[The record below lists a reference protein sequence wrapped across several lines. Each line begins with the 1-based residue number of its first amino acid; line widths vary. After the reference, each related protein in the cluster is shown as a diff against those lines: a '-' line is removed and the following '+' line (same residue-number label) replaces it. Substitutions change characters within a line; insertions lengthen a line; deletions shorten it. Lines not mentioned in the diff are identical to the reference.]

1 MRRRFK
7 SKRNHY
13 FLIKSIIY
21 MSFIYSL
28 SNYLFSSISHDY
40 NFLENPIHNFTVD
53 RDSLLLKMGLNYRE
67 KKKPPNNFVFKE
79 ETEEVKPKIYIYNT
93 HQTEEYSG
101 YTLVEATNYL
111 KSKLEELNV
120 EVTIDDVNIKKILND
135 NNLTYKDS
143 YKVTRNLI
151 QDKNINDFGIII
163 DLHRDSSKR
172 NITTTTINNI
182 NYARVMFVVGGSY
195 NTYKNNYNLM
205 DQLNKR
211 IKSINPNLSRGIF
224 LRKNSHFNQDLGNNI
239 ILIELGGVENT
250 LEEVNNTADILSQV
264 LADYLNE

>member
-1 MRRRFK
+1 MKKRFK
-7 SKRNHY
+7 TKTKNH
-13 FLIKSIIY
+13 FFIKSIVYIG
-21 MSFIYSL
+21 FIYSL

-40 NFLENPIHNFTVD
+40 NFLENPLHNFTVD

-67 KKKPPNNFVFKE
+67 KKKIPSDLVFNE
-79 ETEEVKPKIYIYNT
+79 VQEEVKPKIYIYNT
-93 HQTEEYSG
+93 HQTEEYNG

-111 KSKLEELNV
+111 KSELENKNIDV
-120 EVTIDDVNIKKILND
+120 VIDDVNIKSILNQ
-135 NNLTYKDS
+135 NNLRYKDS

-151 QDKNINDFGIII
+151 ESKNINEFGILI

-172 NITTTTINNI
+172 SVTTTTINNV

-205 DQLNKR
+205 DELNKR
-211 IKSINPNLSRGIF
+211 IKSINSNLTRGIF
-224 LRKNSHFNQDLGNNI
+224 LRKSSHYNQDLNNNI

-250 LEEVNNTADILSQV
+250 KEEVNNTVKILSQV
-264 LADYLNE
+264 IADYLKE